1 MSHSLPLSHCL
12 FVIPFLLCVILSLQ
26 ICHDY
31 NNGSGEFGL
40 CPNGYGCRRL
50 HICERFLNCECWC
63 PRSHDFNDPQPLNV
77 LQGLPEDLFC
87 SLKSVY
93 SNIQALKYHDN
104 QVHRG
109 NKGYRGN
116 RGTRGFRANRG
127 SHLQQEQTCLTSDRY
142 VDDGLNEGTS
152 DGSAAGQN
160 RSTTYARN
168 PNKSA
173 MAARGR
179 GGNRGKHQSSQPSSS
194 MTDIRTAFSVLELM
208 NFDGPSDS
216 SHERDQL
223 MSCSSEVS
231 SVASDSDAGSTD
243 GQGRKPKRSPNK
255 FSQAARGRGGN
266 RGGRGNHQQVQQ
278 AHASVLPGAVSTDNG
293 PNRQEPQRPARGI
306 NSSNLQPF

>member
-1 MSHSLPLSHCL
+1 MSHSLPLPHCL
-12 FVIPFLLCVILSLQ
+12 CVTQFLLCVIHSLQ

-31 NNGSGEFGL
+31 NNGNGEFGL
-40 CPNGYGCRRL
+40 CPSGYGCRRL
-50 HICERFLNCECWC
+50 HICERFLNCECRC

-77 LQGLPEDLFC
+77 LHGLPEDLFC

-93 SNIQALKYHDN
+93 SNIQALKYYDN
-104 QVHRG
+104 QARRG

-116 RGTRGFRANRG
+116 RGNRGFRANRG
-127 SHLQQEQTCLTSDRY
+127 NHLQQEQTYLTSNRY

-152 DGSAAGQN
+152 DGSASGQN
-160 RSTTYARN
+160 RSMYARN

-179 GGNRGKHQSSQPSSS
+179 GGSRGNHQSSQQSSS
-194 MTDIRTAFSVLELM
+194 LTDIRTAFSVLELM
-208 NFDGPSDS
+208 NFDGPSNS
-216 SHERDQL
+216 SLKGDQL

-231 SVASDSDAGSTD
+231 SVCSDSDAGSTD
-243 GQGRKPKRSPNK
+243 SQGRKPSWGPNK
-255 FSQAARGRGGN
+255 SSPAVRGRGGK

-278 AHASVLPGAVSTDNG
+278 THTNVLSGAVSTDNG
-293 PNRQEPQRPARGI
+293 PDRQEPRRPARGI